1 MTYQKLQIKGE
12 THKVDYIKPII
23 SWYLT
28 HSYVTRILKP
38 GQLLIEIWN
47 ALVSKITNTS
57 RVGNGIFGLERIF
70 DSPIIQ
76 P

>member
-12 THKVDYIKPII
+12 TYKVDYIKPII

-28 HSYVTRILKP
+28 HSDVTRILIP
-38 GQLLIEIWN
+38 GQVLIEIWN

-57 RVGNGIFGLERIF
+57 RVGNGIIGIEIISN
-70 DSPIIQ
+70 SPVIQ